1 MPSATRWALAGV
13 IRYQLHIGLISFPLQ
28 LGRQAGFG
36 PFAVSRYAML
46 EIKAVRGPAH
56 EAQASPFTARKGRAT
71 SVQETAT
78 PFTAA
83 CSPRRFRP
91 QRLLALLPALLLL
104 TGCIAGPG
112 PEPSLPAN
120 SSTAATESPGAPS
133 TSAPLETTQSSN
145 KAPVYWIG
153 RSNGNVFLYREF
165 RDVPEQENP
174 VTRALRAMMSEK
186 PLDPDF
192 FTPWQNPGKLASSIS
207 GKNVITVDVSE
218 DAFNSNLDADM
229 ATRAIQQLI
238 FTATAAAA
246 SSGLIDSGQQI
257 QVRILVD
264 SHTDYLA
271 FGHVQLG
278 APMSRAAGMVA
289 PVWIIDPQEGTDMA
303 GGSVKITGRSTVP
316 GGKLRWQ
323 ILRAEGNGNKSPYLT
338 GETTAAAD
346 AAQSGLFTLALSLSA
361 GSYELRVSQVD
372 VDGGGQDLNVDT
384 RGFNVR

>member
-1 MPSATRWALAGV
+1 MP
-13 IRYQLHIGLISFPLQ
+13 
-28 LGRQAGFG
+28 
-36 PFAVSRYAML
+36 
-46 EIKAVRGPAH
+46 
-56 EAQASPFTARKGRAT
+56 
-71 SVQETAT
+71 ETAT
-78 PFTAA
+78 PLSARRVA
-83 CSPRRFRP
+83 PRFRP
-91 QRLLALLPALLLL
+91 QRLLGLLPAFLLL
-104 TGCIAGPG
+104 TGCIADPS
-112 PEPSLPAN
+112 PEPNLIAN
-120 SSTAATESPGAPS
+120 SSAAATGSPGAPS

-153 RSNGNVFLYREF
+153 RSNSNVFLYREF

-192 FTPWQNPGKLASSIS
+192 FTPWQDPEKLASSIS

-229 ATRAIQQLI
+229 AGRAIQQLV

-264 SHTDYLA
+264 SHTDYVA
-271 FGHVQLG
+271 FDHVQLG
-278 APMSRAAGMVA
+278 DPMSRAAGMVA
-289 PVWIIDPQEGTDMA
+289 PVWIIDPQEGTDLA

-323 ILRAEGNGNKSPYLT
+323 ILRAEANGNKAPYLT
-338 GETTAAAD
+338 GETTAAAE
-346 AAQSGLFTLALSLSA
+346 AAQSGVFTLALSLSP
-361 GSYELRVSQVD
+361 GNYELRVSQVD
-372 VDGGGQDLNVDT
+372 AAGTNQELNVDT
-384 RGFNVR
+384 RNFNVR

>member
-1 MPSATRWALAGV
+1 VP
-13 IRYQLHIGLISFPLQ
+13 
-28 LGRQAGFG
+28 
-36 PFAVSRYAML
+36 
-46 EIKAVRGPAH
+46 
-56 EAQASPFTARKGRAT
+56 
-71 SVQETAT
+71 ETAT
-78 PFTAA
+78 PLPAGHA
-83 CSPRRFRP
+83 PRRFRP
-91 QRLLALLPALLLL
+91 WAVLGLLPAFLLL
-104 TGCIAGPG
+104 TACIAEPG
-112 PEPSLPAN
+112 PEATLPGTT
-120 SSTAATESPGAPS
+120 STAAPGSPNAPS

-192 FTPWQNPGKLASSIS
+192 FTPWQNPTELASSIS
-207 GKNVITVDVSE
+207 GKNVITVDLSE

-229 ATRAIQQLI
+229 ANRAVQQLI

-278 APMSRAAGMVA
+278 APMSRSAGLVA
-289 PVWIIDPQEGTDMA
+289 PVWIIDPQEGTDLD
-303 GGSVKITGRSTVP
+303 GGSVKINGRSTVA

-323 ILRAEGNGNKSPYLT
+323 ILRVEGNDEKTPYLT
-338 GETTAAAD
+338 GETTAGSETP
-346 AAQSGLFTLALSLSA
+346 QSGLFTLALTLSA
-361 GSYELRVSQVD
+361 GNYELRVSQVD
-372 VDGGGQDLNVDT
+372 AGGSGQELYVDT
-384 RGFNVR
+384 RTFRVG

>member
-1 MPSATRWALAGV
+1 
-13 IRYQLHIGLISFPLQ
+13 
-28 LGRQAGFG
+28 
-36 PFAVSRYAML
+36 ML
-46 EIKAVRGPAH
+46 EITAVRGPAH
-56 EAQASPFTARKGRAT
+56 GAQASPFHSRKGQAT
-71 SVQETAT
+71 RVPETAT
-78 PFTAA
+78 PLSARRVA
-83 CSPRRFRP
+83 PRFRP
-91 QRLLALLPALLLL
+91 QRILGLLPAFLLL
-104 TGCIAGPG
+104 TGCIADPS
-112 PEPSLPAN
+112 PEPTLNSN
-120 SSTAATESPGAPS
+120 SSAAATGSPGSLS

-153 RSNGNVFLYREF
+153 RSNSNVFLYREF

-192 FTPWQNPGKLASSIS
+192 FTPWQDPEKLASSIS

-229 ATRAIQQLI
+229 AGRAIQQLV

-264 SHTDYLA
+264 SHTDYVA
-271 FGHVQLG
+271 FNHVQLG
-278 APMSRAAGMVA
+278 DPMSRAAGMVA
-289 PVWIIDPQEGTDMA
+289 PVWIIDPQEGTGLA

-323 ILRAEGNGNKSPYLT
+323 ILRAEANGNKAPYLT
-338 GETTAAAD
+338 GETTAAAE
-346 AAQSGLFTLALSLSA
+346 AAQSGVFTLALSLSS

-372 VDGGGQDLNVDT
+372 AAGTSQELNVDT
-384 RGFNVR
+384 RNFNVR

>member
-1 MPSATRWALAGV
+1 MPA
-13 IRYQLHIGLISFPLQ
+13 F
-28 LGRQAGFG
+28 
-36 PFAVSRYAML
+36 
-46 EIKAVRGPAH
+46 
-56 EAQASPFTARKGRAT
+56 
-71 SVQETAT
+71 
-78 PFTAA
+78 
-83 CSPRRFRP
+83 
-91 QRLLALLPALLLL
+91 LLL
-104 TGCIAGPG
+104 TGCIADPS
-112 PEPSLPAN
+112 PEPNLAAN
-120 SSTAATESPGAPS
+120 SSAAATGSPGAPS

-153 RSNGNVFLYREF
+153 RSNSNVFLYREF

-192 FTPWQNPGKLASSIS
+192 FTPWQNPEKLASSIS

-229 ATRAIQQLI
+229 AGRAIQQLV

-264 SHTDYLA
+264 SHTDYVA
-271 FGHVQLG
+271 FDHVQLG
-278 APMSRAAGMVA
+278 DPMSRAAGMVA
-289 PVWIIDPQEGTDMA
+289 PVWIIDPQEGTDLA

-323 ILRAEGNGNKSPYLT
+323 ILRAEANGNKTPYLT
-338 GETTAAAD
+338 GETTAAAE
-346 AAQSGLFTLALSLSA
+346 AAQSGVFTLALSLSS
-361 GSYELRVSQVD
+361 GNYELRVSQVD
-372 VDGGGQDLNVDT
+372 AAGTSQELNVDT
-384 RGFNVR
+384 RNFNVR